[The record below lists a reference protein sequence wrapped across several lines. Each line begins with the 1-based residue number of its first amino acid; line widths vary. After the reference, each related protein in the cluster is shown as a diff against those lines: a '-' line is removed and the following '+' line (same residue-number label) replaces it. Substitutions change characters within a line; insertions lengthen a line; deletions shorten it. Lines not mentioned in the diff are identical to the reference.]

1 MRFLSLVVAISFIA
15 LTLFPV
21 ASNPWASGKMRPM
34 LEEHGNEVKEAAD
47 MAR

>member
-15 LTLFPV
+15 LTLFED
-21 ASNPWASGKMRPM
+21 AGNPWASIKISPM
-34 LEEHGNEVKEAAD
+34 LEEHGNEVKEATD